1 MSPRLR
7 SERLRTANDVKGFL
21 HSKGLM
27 AEIASQVLVKI
38 LDNYVEHGTVYVNKE
53 LTILGN
59 SAGMRTSVASKFVI
73 NLYNDRAHT
82 DTVVM
87 RPQ

>member
-1 MSPRLR
+1 MPRLR
-7 SERLRTANDVKGFL
+7 SERLRTANEVTTFL
-21 HSKGLM
+21 QTKGLIG
-27 AEIASQVLVKI
+27 ELASQVLLKI
-38 LDNYVEHGTVYVNKE
+38 LADYVENGTVYKNKE

-59 SAGMRTSVASKFVI
+59 SPGMRTSVASKFVI
-73 NLYNDRAHT
+73 NLYNDRDHT

>member
-1 MSPRLR
+1 MPRLR
-7 SERLRTANDVKGFL
+7 SERLRTANEVTTFL
-21 HSKGLM
+21 QTKGLLG
-27 AEIASQVLVKI
+27 ELASQVLLKI
-38 LDNYVEHGTVYVNKE
+38 LADYVENGTVYKNKE

-59 SAGMRTSVASKFVI
+59 SPGMRTSVASKFVI
-73 NLYNDRAHT
+73 NLYNDRDHT